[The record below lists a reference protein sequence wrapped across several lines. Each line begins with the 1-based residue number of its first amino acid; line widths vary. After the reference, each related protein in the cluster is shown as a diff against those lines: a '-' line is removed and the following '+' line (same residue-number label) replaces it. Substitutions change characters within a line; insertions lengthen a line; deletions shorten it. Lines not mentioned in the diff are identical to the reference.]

1 MTDPARHNLQDQMTP
16 KMHNKQCSEGISS
29 ILYSQRQIRN
39 QSRTIIHGSYAQ
51 LKSVACRLYFRI
63 LLPYLKNMNCECP
76 VHSQVLIHWYRD
88 LNHTS
93 SNHISHEGR
102 THKRTSSMYLECVN
116 QILICRDEDRQY
128 GEANGNRGRKSRPQ
142 TDRRESSPSH
152 PEQPNW

>member
-1 MTDPARHNLQDQMTP
+1 MQRGYLIHTVLPTPDQEPKQDNHSRELRSAKVCSVSTIFSDLAPIFEEYERHRCHDQR
-16 KMHNKQCSEGISS
+16 NCSK
-29 ILYSQRQIRN
+29 
-39 QSRTIIHGSYAQ
+39 H
-51 LKSVACRLYFRI
+51 
-63 LLPYLKNMNCECP
+63 CECP